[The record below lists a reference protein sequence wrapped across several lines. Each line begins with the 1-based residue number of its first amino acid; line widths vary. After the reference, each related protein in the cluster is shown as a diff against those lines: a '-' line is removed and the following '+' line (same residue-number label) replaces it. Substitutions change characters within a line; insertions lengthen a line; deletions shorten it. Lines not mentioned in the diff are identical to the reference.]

1 MPTEIKCPNCGKVF
15 TVDENSYAEIAR
27 QVRTNEFTKEIKER
41 EAQFA
46 TEKESAVKLAQA
58 EAASAMKDTLA
69 EKDAAIAKLQ
79 AQIDAST
86 SQQKIA
92 VSEAVVDKDKT
103 IAEKE
108 QEIARLKAALE
119 GKETEKKLAVTEA
132 LAEKQQEIATQNEE
146 ILRLNGQIESE
157 KTAAQL
163 REQTIKDGFQA
174 QINALDEQ
182 VEFYKNFKAKQSTKM
197 IGESLEQHCLMEFN
211 RVRPLGFQNA
221 YFEKDNEVS
230 KATGSKGDFIFRDFD
245 ENGLEYISIMFEMK
259 NEADQ
264 TATKHRNEDFIK
276 ELDKDRCEKHCEYAV
291 LVSMLESDNE
301 YYNAG
306 IVDMSYRYPK
316 MYVIRPQFFI
326 PLISLLRNEA
336 LNSLKYKQ
344 QLEEI
349 RSQNIDVSRF
359 EEQLNDF
366 KDKFGRNYRLA
377 SEKFQSAIDEIDKS
391 IQHLQK
397 IKENLI
403 GSENNLRLANNK
415 AEELSVK
422 RLTKGNPTMAA
433 KFAEL
438 KEQND

>member
-336 LNSLKYKQ
+336 LNSLQYKQ

-359 EEQLNDF
+359 EQQLNDF

>member
-245 ENGLEYISIMFEMK
+245 ENGMEYISIMFEMK

-326 PLISLLRNEA
+326 PLISLLRNAA
-336 LNSLKYKQ
+336 LNSLQYKQ

>member
-108 QEIARLKAALE
+108 QEIARLKVALE

-264 TATKHRNEDFIK
+264 TATKRRNEDHLR
-276 ELDKDRCEKHCEYAV
+276 ELDKDRREKSCEYAV

-301 YYNAG
+301 YYNTG

-336 LNSLKYKQ
+336 LNSLKYRQ

-349 RSQNIDVSRF
+349 KNQNIDVSRF